1 MSLASPR
8 WNKVLRDLWL
18 HKSRTALVGIAISI
32 GIIGAGSVLNTWA
45 LLQGATR
52 AEFRASEPASATIRT
67 SGIDEAL
74 LEQVRSLPSI
84 KLAEARSVVA
94 ASVNTATGWR
104 TAQLMTAPDLAAVKS
119 ERSSP
124 RRVSGRR
131 ATGLLLS
138 RARRSN
144 SRALQSATG

>member
-84 KLAEARSVVA
+84 MASLLVRGVKMREARDDF
-94 ASVNTATGWR
+94 NDG
-104 TAQLMTAPDLAAVKS
+104 AVKTTADRGDDGS
-119 ERSSP
+119 H
-124 RRVSGRR
+124 
-131 ATGLLLS
+131 ALS
-138 RARRSN
+138 WRYG
-144 SRALQSATG
+144 SR